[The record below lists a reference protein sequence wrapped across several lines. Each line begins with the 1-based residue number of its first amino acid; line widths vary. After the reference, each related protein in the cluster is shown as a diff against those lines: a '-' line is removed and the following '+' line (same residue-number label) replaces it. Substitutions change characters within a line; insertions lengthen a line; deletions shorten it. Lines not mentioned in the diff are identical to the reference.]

1 MKQWLDERLGVTALM
16 RALLEKPIGPHVGW
30 SQTLGAIAL
39 FLFFLQLATGVVLTF
54 YYVPSPDQAY
64 AAVTAI
70 DREVP
75 LGWLLRALHR
85 WGASF
90 MVIAVLLH
98 LARSFLHGAYKAP
111 REATWMVGVFLLF
124 LTLAFGFT
132 GYLLPWD
139 QRAYWATVVGQWIIA
154 SVPAVG
160 PILARALGGLEIG
173 WATLSRFFVLHIL
186 LLPAATVVLLVVHL
200 HLVQRHEVAGPPR
213 EVPETPRPFYPFHA
227 VKDIAACVAVFV
239 GLFVFAFVAGA
250 PLEEIADPAD
260 TSYLPKPEW
269 YFLFL
274 YELLKFFKGRGM
286 LVGTALL
293 PLAGLALLFLLPLLD
308 RSSERRILHRPL
320 ALAIGVSLTAG
331 LLYLTIVGAVSTPR
345 PAVFQT
351 VPGSLSPKLLAGM
364 AIYAEKGCASCHSIL
379 GKGMKLA
386 PDLYRVGTRRDR
398 EWLAKLLKDPKS
410 VFSSPSMVAYPL
422 APDDLEALVAYLTA
436 LDLTR
441 GVQEVPGPIV
451 AGGSAVYRHG
461 CLDCHRI
468 GQEGKEGGIV
478 LDGKGR
484 HTDETWLLD
493 LLRVGG
499 THPPLAVHPSPDE
512 LSSVA
517 LFLQSLEGN

>member
-1 MKQWLDERLGVTALM
+1 MKQWLDDRLGITALM
-16 RALLEKPIGPHVGW
+16 GALLEKPIGPHVGW

-39 FLFFLQLATGVVLTF
+39 FLFLLQLATGVVLTF

-98 LARSFLHGAYKAP
+98 LARSYLHGAYKAP
-111 REATWMVGVFLLF
+111 REATWMVGVFLFF

-160 PILARALGGLEIG
+160 PIVARALGGLEIG

-200 HLVQRHEVAGPPR
+200 YLVQRHEVAGPPR
-213 EVPETPRPFYPFHA
+213 EGPGTPRPFYPFHA
-227 VKDIAACVAVFV
+227 VKDMGACAAVLV
-239 GLFVFAFVAGA
+239 GLFVFASVAGA
-250 PLEEIADPAD
+250 PLEEIADPTD

-331 LLYLTIVGAVSTPR
+331 LLYLTLVGAVSTPR

-351 VPGSLSPKLLAGM
+351 VPGSLSPKLLAGT

-410 VFSSPSMVAYPL
+410 VFSSPSMVAYRL
-422 APDDLEALVAYLTA
+422 APEDLEALVAYLEA

-441 GVQEVPGPIV
+441 GVQEVSGPIV
-451 AGGSAVYRHG
+451 AGGSAVYRHE
-461 CLDCHRI
+461 CLECHRI
-468 GQEGKEGGIV
+468 GEEGKEGGIPLEQV
-478 LDGKGR
+478 GKTR
-484 HTDETWLLD
+484 SLTWLETD
-493 LLRVGG
+493 LGPEG
-499 THPPLAVHPSPDE
+499 DHPSLAAPLTGEE
-512 LSSVA
+512 LSA
-517 LFLQSLEGN
+517 IIAYLNHL